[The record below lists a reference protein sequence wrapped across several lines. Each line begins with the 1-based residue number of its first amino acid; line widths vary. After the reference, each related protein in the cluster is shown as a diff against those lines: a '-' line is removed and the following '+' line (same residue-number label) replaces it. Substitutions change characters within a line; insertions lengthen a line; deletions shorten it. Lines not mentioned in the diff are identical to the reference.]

1 MPKILLVKTSS
12 LGDVIH
18 QFPAVSDI
26 RAHFPE
32 AEVDWV
38 VEEGFAELP
47 LLHPGIRQVIPVALR
62 RWRKSLLN
70 PVVWRE
76 ISAFRQ
82 RLQVEYYDLVLDSQG
97 LIKSAVLTLMAQ
109 GPRCGYSWGTVR
121 EPLAA
126 MAYDKTIAIPTD
138 LHAVERNRR
147 LAGRMLGYE
156 PDMPLDYGIMAPRAE
171 LPWLG
176 EGDYVVLLHA
186 TSRADKEWPEAHW
199 LRLAAH
205 IKELGLRC
213 ILPWGNAQEQS
224 RSERLAAQMTGAIAA
239 PRLNLAEAA
248 ALLGGARAVAGVDT
262 GLTHLAAALKVP
274 VVALYCASDP
284 GLTGV
289 YSAGPAINLGQA
301 GQVPQVDEV
310 IAALNKVLSA

>member
-47 LLHPGIRQVIPVALR
+47 LLHPGVRQVIPVAVR
-62 RWRKSLLN
+62 RWRRSVLS
-70 PVVWRE
+70 PAVWRE
-76 ISAFRQ
+76 ISLFRQ
-82 RLQVEYYDLVLDSQG
+82 RLQAEYYDLVLDSQG
-97 LIKSAVLTLMAQ
+97 LIKSAAIALAAR
-109 GPRCGYSWGTVR
+109 GARCGYSWGTAR
-121 EPLAA
+121 EPLSALA
-126 MAYDKTIAIPTD
+126 CDKTIAIPTN
-138 LHAVERNRR
+138 LHAVERNRQ
-147 LAGRMLGYE
+147 LAGRALGYE
-156 PDMPLDYGIMAPRAE
+156 PDTPVDYGVAVPSAA

-176 EGDYVVLLHA
+176 RQAYVVLLHA
-186 TSRADKEWPEAHW
+186 TSRADKEWPEANW
-199 LRLAAH
+199 LKLAAY
-205 IKELGLRC
+205 INTLGMRC
-213 ILPWGNAQEQS
+213 ILPWGNAQEQI
-224 RSERLAAQMTGAIAA
+224 RSERLAAQMAGATAA
-239 PRLNLAEAA
+239 PRLNLTEAA
-248 ALLGGARAVAGVDT
+248 ALLGGARAVVGVDT

-274 VVALYCASDP
+274 VVALYCASEP

-301 GQVPQVDEV
+301 GQPPQVDET
-310 IAALNKVLSA
+310 IAALDKVLSA